1 MDHRIPRVGVGLS
14 IVAGVAALIT
24 FIYLN
29 LAFEGPSFIRPLV
42 GEGYTL
48 KTKIHD
54 TEALPT
60 KQPVLIRGLA
70 VGKVKSLDYDREDQ
84 MATIEFSIEDEYAP
98 IYRDATVAVGERT
111 ILGDGYLRLDPGTE
125 QAGELESG
133 EAVNAVPSVDFDEAL
148 AFLDERGRKHVK
160 SILDELA
167 HATRSDGSAQRLN
180 DTGGELARTIGELRL
195 LTDSLR
201 GQEDLIAGLVGDGA
215 TVLGELGRRER
226 ALRAIVGSGR
236 TTLDALASNTAS
248 LDRAL
253 SELPP
258 LLDAGRRVL
267 ASSRPLLEQA
277 GPLVRE
283 LREAAPGLAPILADL
298 PAITA
303 DTVDIV
309 SGLSGIPPL
318 RKLLEVVNLIGPSV
332 PEIEASIRNLVPL
345 LAYTAPRAK
354 SLGAFFANF
363 ASLTNR
369 GDSLGKWARFA
380 ILLEPGELA
389 DSPTPAVCEPEDDV
403 APNTG
408 LCHNAYPFA
417 DDPLD
422 NEPYHPGSYPRLEPF
437 DPPGG

>member
-1 MDHRIPRVGVGLS
+1 MDHRIPRVGVIFS
-14 IVAGVAALIT
+14 IVAGVVALIT

-48 KTKIHD
+48 KTELQD

-60 KQPVLIRGLA
+60 KQPVLIRGLE
-70 VGKVKSLDYDREDQ
+70 VGTVKSAEYDREEQ
-84 MATIEFSIEDEYAP
+84 IATIEFSIDDEYAP

-111 ILGDGYLRLDPGTE
+111 ILGDGYLRLDPGSE
-125 QAGELESG
+125 QAGGLESG
-133 EAVNAVPSVDFDEAL
+133 ETVDSLPSVDFDEAL

-167 HATRSDGSAQRLN
+167 RATRSDRSAQRLN
-180 DTGGELARTIGELRL
+180 DTVGELARIHGELRL
-195 LTDSLR
+195 LTESLR

-236 TTLDALASNTAS
+236 TALDALASNTAS
-248 LDRAL
+248 LDQAL
-253 SELPP
+253 GELPP
-258 LLDAGRRVL
+258 LLDTGRRVL
-267 ASSRPLLEQA
+267 ADSRPLLEQA

-283 LREAAPGLAPILADL
+283 LREAAPELGPILADL

-303 DTVDIV
+303 DTVDVV

-318 RKLLEVVNLIGPSV
+318 RRLLEVVNLVGDSV
-332 PEIEASIRNLVPL
+332 PGIEASIRNLVPL
-345 LAYTAPRAK
+345 LDYTAPRAK

-363 ASLTNR
+363 TGLTAN

-380 ILLEPGELA
+380 ILLEPGELL
-389 DSPTPAVCEPEDDV
+389 DVPTPATCEPEDDV
-403 APNTG
+403 AVNAG
-408 LCHNAYPFA
+408 FCHNAYPSPE
-417 DDPLD
+417 DPLD
-422 NEPYHPGSYPRLEPF
+422 NEPYRPGSYERLEPF